1 MSTEPTPSSPEQA
14 PRKNR
19 WLSVGV
25 KLMLGVALASNG
37 CIGSLLLLNHQ
48 AAKKIERMMDE
59 VLVIREEVSADLR
72 GTIVQLQQEFINL
85 PQLFES
91 NPTQV
96 ILAQVEKD
104 FSVLERQRLV
114 GREAYGSHYSRTEK
128 RDLAKGLMV
137 LQQQNEA
144 VYLSRGMINESGA
157 FTEEVERLT
166 LRSTDAEA
174 DRQRLQDLIQAEE
187 AKASGIDFYTQ
198 GVNKL
203 RSLAADKSLAAEQS
217 RIRILS
223 HVDQIAQQ
231 EQHMQQTM
239 AQQRRWDQIAG
250 AITIVINILV
260 LFALTRII
268 VERPLGRLT
277 RIVEA
282 LGAGQFPDIP
292 WSNRGDE
299 IGVLSA
305 SIARFREALLR
316 LQQEEQ
322 RKHHDRQRIEETVQ
336 TMTEAIH
343 GLDTQAAQMT
353 EVAIALQEL
362 AGRTEQIS
370 TDVTLLADDSA
381 RRTEAVSDSSRQ
393 ISTAVEEIHCEL
405 GVQNGEVSQIVAET
419 GRARQQLDE
428 LNRSV
433 AEIDTIVG
441 TVRAITDQ
449 TKILAINAAIEAVKA
464 GEFGRGFAVVAGEVK
479 TLSQNTA
486 LATQDVLE
494 KIEAINRTC
503 QSFTAAFDNLEQ
515 GSAALHRITTSID
528 QAVGRQ
534 HRLTD
539 EIVEL
544 SGATGTDTREV
555 STRIA
560 QVSHAAGEVLRLSGD
575 TRGLAEEIA
584 RQLEQLLSGSVGELG
599 AMCRRDD
606 AFEAPLAES
615 AASQQ

>member
-1 MSTEPTPSSPEQA
+1 M
-14 PRKNR
+14 
-19 WLSVGV
+19 
-25 KLMLGVALASNG
+25 
-37 CIGSLLLLNHQ
+37 
-48 AAKKIERMMDE
+48 
-59 VLVIREEVSADLR
+59 
-72 GTIVQLQQEFINL
+72 
-85 PQLFES
+85 
-91 NPTQV
+91 
-96 ILAQVEKD
+96 
-104 FSVLERQRLV
+104 
-114 GREAYGSHYSRTEK
+114 
-128 RDLAKGLMV
+128 
-137 LQQQNEA
+137 
-144 VYLSRGMINESGA
+144 
-157 FTEEVERLT
+157 
-166 LRSTDAEA
+166 
-174 DRQRLQDLIQAEE
+174 
-187 AKASGIDFYTQ
+187 
-198 GVNKL
+198 
-203 RSLAADKSLAAEQS
+203 
-217 RIRILS
+217 
-223 HVDQIAQQ
+223 
-231 EQHMQQTM
+231 
-239 AQQRRWDQIAG
+239 
-250 AITIVINILV
+250 
-260 LFALTRII
+260 
-268 VERPLGRLT
+268 
-277 RIVEA
+277 
-282 LGAGQFPDIP
+282 
-292 WSNRGDE
+292 
-299 IGVLSA
+299 
-305 SIARFREALLR
+305 
-316 LQQEEQ
+316 
-322 RKHHDRQRIEETVQ
+322 
-336 TMTEAIH
+336 
-343 GLDTQAAQMT
+343 
-353 EVAIALQEL
+353 
-362 AGRTEQIS
+362 
-370 TDVTLLADDSA
+370 
-381 RRTEAVSDSSRQ
+381 
-393 ISTAVEEIHCEL
+393 
-405 GVQNGEVSQIVAET
+405 AET

-606 AFEAPLAES
+606 AFEAPLADS
-615 AASQQ
+615 AAPQQ